1 MLTGGV
7 DALPPMATAA
17 LMLRPQSPRRSAMTS
32 NIQLTLPDGS
42 VREYAAGTTGLQVAE
57 SIGKGLAKAAVG
69 IELDGE
75 VKSLQLPIA
84 RSAKMKIHT
93 RDSKEGLEVLRHSA
107 AHVLADAVKRIRP
120 HAKLWKGPPVDDPRY
135 GFYYDIDFGNEPITQ
150 DDLPKLEQLMH
161 EIVQKDVPFV
171 FESMPHDA
179 ARALMVTE
187 GEDYK
192 VATIDKLPATEAIT
206 FYRSGDFVDM
216 CRGPHVPTTGK
227 IGPGIAVLALAGAY
241 FGNDAGNKML
251 TRIYGHAFPDKKAMD
266 THRAN
271 LEEAHKRDHRRLGVD
286 LDLFSTMGDL
296 GAGLILWHPKGG
308 FVRHKMEEFW
318 RQQHLKGGY
327 DIVYSPHIAKAD
339 LWQTSG
345 HLDFYKDSM
354 YSGIDI
360 DGAEYRLKPMNC
372 PFHVQIFKQKR
383 RSYRELPFR
392 WAELGTVYRYE
403 NQGSLHGLLR
413 VRGFTQDDAHLFL
426 REDQVEAEI
435 TRCLHF
441 VIEMLRAFGFHDYA
455 MNLSTRPA
463 KSVGSDE
470 SWQKA
475 TAALQKALESVG
487 LPFQVDEGGGAFY
500 GPKIDVKI
508 KDMLGRTW
516 QCSTIQCDFNLPER
530 FDMTYID
537 QSGNKARPVMVHR
550 ALLGSLE
557 RFFGVL
563 VEHHAGA
570 FPTWLAPTQAV
581 LLSVGWRH
589 VEAVTAMSAELK
601 ARDLRVEFDDSG
613 EKIGQKV
620 RHHLYQ
626 EKVPFVAVV
635 GDQELEKG
643 AVTVR
648 SRADGDLG
656 TMPVAAFG
664 DLLQKLVTERK

>member
-1 MLTGGV
+1 MSSL
-7 DALPPMATAA
+7 ATPI
-17 LMLRPQSPRRSAMTS
+17 R
-32 NIQLTLPDGS
+32 LTLPDGS

-75 VKSLQLPIA
+75 VQSLQLPIA
-84 RSAKMKIHT
+84 RSARIRILT

-120 HAKLWKGPPVDDPRY
+120 QAKLWKGPPVDDPRY
-135 GFYYDIDFGNEPITQ
+135 GFYYDIDFGDQPITQ
-150 DDLPKLEQLMH
+150 DELPRLEQLMH
-161 EIVQKDVPFV
+161 EIVQQDVPFV
-171 FESMPHDA
+171 LESLPRDE
-179 ARALMVTE
+179 ARALMARH

-192 VATIDKLPATEAIT
+192 VATIDKIPTDQPIT
-206 FYRSGDFVDM
+206 FYRSGGFVDL
-216 CRGPHVPTTGK
+216 CKGPHVPSTGR
-227 IGPGIAVLALAGAY
+227 IGQGIAVLALAGAY
-241 FGNDAGNKML
+241 FGDDAHNRML
-251 TRIYGHAFPDKKAMD
+251 TRIYGHAFADKKAMD
-266 THRAN
+266 AHRHN
-271 LEEAHKRDHRRLGVD
+271 LEEAQKRDHRRLGVD

-308 FVRHKMEEFW
+308 FVRHKMEEYW
-318 RQQHLKGGY
+318 RQAHLRGGY

-435 TRCLHF
+435 ERCLRF
-441 VIEMLRAFGFHDYA
+441 VIDMLRAFGFHEYE

-463 KSVGSDE
+463 KSVGSDA

-475 TAALQKALESVG
+475 TAALRRALEAVG
-487 LPFQVDEGGGAFY
+487 LPYAVDEGGGAFY

-508 KDMLGRTW
+508 KDTLGRTW

-537 QSGNKARPVMVHR
+537 ANGQKARPVMVHR

-563 VEHHAGA
+563 VEHHGGA
-570 FPTWLAPTQAV
+570 FPAWLAPVQAV
-581 LLSVGWRH
+581 LLAVGERH
-589 VEAVTAMSAELK
+589 AEPVRRLAAELRG
-601 ARDLRVEFDDSG
+601 RDLRVDADDSN
-613 EKIGQKV
+613 EKIGHKI
-620 RHHLYQ
+620 RHHLFQ

-635 GDQELEKG
+635 GDQEVANG
-643 AVTVR
+643 TVTVR
-648 SRADGDLG
+648 SRVDGDLG
-656 TMPVAAFG
+656 AMPVAAFAE
-664 DLLQKLVTERK
+664 LLGRLVAERS

>member
-1 MLTGGV
+1 
-7 DALPPMATAA
+7 
-17 LMLRPQSPRRSAMTS
+17 MTS
-32 NIQLTLPDGS
+32 TAQQIRLTLPDGS
-42 VREYAAGTTGLQVAE
+42 VREYAPGTTGLQVAE

-75 VKSLQLPIA
+75 VQSLQLAIE
-84 RSAKMKIHT
+84 RSANIRILT

-120 HAKLWKGPPVDDPRY
+120 KAKLWKGPPVDDPRY
-135 GFYYDIDFGNEPITQ
+135 GFYYDIDFGDQPITQ

-161 EIVQKDVPFV
+161 EIVAEDVPFV
-171 FESMPHDA
+171 LESLPRER
-179 ARALMVTE
+179 ARALMVE
-187 GEDYK
+187 HGEDYK
-192 VATIDKLPATEAIT
+192 VATIDKIPADVPLT
-206 FYRSGDFVDM
+206 FYRSGQFVDL
-216 CRGPHVPTTGK
+216 CKGPHVPSTGK
-227 IGPGIAVLALAGAY
+227 IGQGIAVLALAGAY
-241 FGNDAGNKML
+241 FGDDAGNKML
-251 TRIYGHAFPDKKAMD
+251 TRIYGHAFADKKAMD
-266 THRAN
+266 THRHN
-271 LEEAHKRDHRRLGVD
+271 LEEAHKRDHRRLGID

-318 RQQHLKGGY
+318 RQEHLKGGY

-372 PFHVQIFKQKR
+372 PFHVQIFKTKR

-426 REDQVEAEI
+426 REDQVEQEI
-435 TRCLHF
+435 ERCLKF
-441 VIEMLRAFGFHDYA
+441 VISMLRAFGFHDYA
-455 MNLSTRPA
+455 MNLSTRPE

-470 SWQKA
+470 SWAKA
-475 TAALQKALESVG
+475 TAALRAALESIG
-487 LPFQVDEGGGAFY
+487 LPYQVDEGGGAFY

-508 KDMLGRTW
+508 KDTLGRTW

-537 QSGNKARPVMVHR
+537 QSGNKTRPVMVHR

-563 VEHHAGA
+563 VEHHGGA
-570 FPTWLAPTQAV
+570 FPVWLAPVQAV
-581 LLSVGWRH
+581 LLAVGERH
-589 VEAVTAMSAELK
+589 AEAVQGLAASLRA
-601 ARDLRVEFDDSG
+601 AGLRVDADDSN
-613 EKIGQKV
+613 EKIGQKI
-620 RHHLYQ
+620 RHHLFQ
-626 EKVPFVAVV
+626 EKVPFVVVV
-635 GDQELEKG
+635 GDQELQNG
-643 AVTVR
+643 TVTVR
-648 SRADGDLG
+648 SRTEGDLG
-656 TMPVAAFG
+656 TMPQAAFRE
-664 DLLQKLVTERK
+664 LLQQKDADRS

>member
-1 MLTGGV
+1 MT
-7 DALPPMATAA
+7 TAEK
-17 LMLRPQSPRRSAMTS
+17 
-32 NIQLTLPDGS
+32 IQLTLPDGS
-42 VREYAAGTTGLQVAE
+42 VRDYAAGTTGMQVAE

-69 IELDGE
+69 IELDGA
-75 VKSLQLPIA
+75 VQSLQLPIV
-84 RSAKMKIHT
+84 RSAKMKIYT
-93 RDSKEGLEVLRHSA
+93 RDTKEGLEVLRHSA

-120 HAKLWKGPPVDDPRY
+120 RAKLWKGPPVDDPRY

-161 EIVQKDVPFV
+161 EIVQSDVPFV
-171 FESMPHDA
+171 FESMPHDD
-179 ARALMVTE
+179 ARALMVKE
-187 GEDYK
+187 AEDYK
-192 VATIDKLPATEAIT
+192 VATIDKLPAAEPIT
-206 FYRSGDFVDM
+206 FYRSGAFVDM
-216 CRGPHVPTTGK
+216 CRGPHVPSTGK
-227 IGPGIAVLALAGAY
+227 IGQGIAVLALAGAY

-251 TRIYGHAFPDKKAMD
+251 TRIYGHAFADKKAMD
-266 THRAN
+266 THRGN
-271 LEEAHKRDHRRLGVD
+271 LEEASKRDHRRLGVD

-308 FVRHKMEEFW
+308 FVRHKVEEFW
-318 RQQHLKGGY
+318 RNEHLKGGY

-354 YSGIDI
+354 YSGIEI

-372 PFHVQIFKQKR
+372 PFHIQIYKSKR

-426 REDQVEAEI
+426 TEEQAEPEI
-435 TRCLHF
+435 ERCLRF
-441 VIEMLRAFGFHDYA
+441 VIDMLRAFGFHDYA
-455 MNLSTRPA
+455 MNLSTRPQ
-463 KSVGSDE
+463 KSVGTDDG
-470 SWQKA
+470 WAKA
-475 TAALQKALESVG
+475 TAALKKALESVG
-487 LPFQVDEGGGAFY
+487 LPFQIDEGGGAFY

-537 QSGNKARPVMVHR
+537 ATGNKARPVMVHR

-570 FPTWLAPTQAV
+570 FPVWLAPVQAV
-581 LLSVGWRH
+581 LLTVGERH
-589 VEAVTAMSAELK
+589 AEAAHRLQQDLR
-601 ARDLRVEFDDSG
+601 ARGLRVEVDDSG

-620 RHHLYQ
+620 RLHLFQ
-626 EKVPFVAVV
+626 EKVPYVAVI
-635 GDQELEKG
+635 GDQELAG
-643 AVTVR
+643 GTVTVR
-648 SRADGDLG
+648 ARGEGDLG
-656 TMPVAAFG
+656 AMAMAAFG
-664 DLLQKLVTERK
+664 ALLERRDHDRS